1 MIPHQIVYNL
11 IYCDLESKVC
21 QSQGAYGLLTVSEG
35 EIRECCKAVNQ
46 LINCNSF
53 LIFRKFV
60 LRCKYSFLFS
70 STLWYCY
77 CFFGSYQSV
86 IVKWNKKRWVLVLE
100 QKDYKRG
107 MWVCHDSNP
116 SLLYKE
122 IELNLSYEKNDEMG
136 SFPAAFMMDD
146 RQ

>member
-1 MIPHQIVYNL
+1 MENGVKKIQKC
-11 IYCDLESKVC
+11 CDLESKVC

-35 EIRECCKAVNQ
+35 EIRECCKVVNQ
-46 LINCNSF
+46 LINCSSF

-60 LRCKYSFLFS
+60 HRCKYSFLFS

-77 CFFGSYQSV
+77 CFFGSYQSE

-107 MWVCHDSNP
+107 MWGCHDSNP